1 MSEKT
6 DSEHVRDFNI
16 AAGQDAPNTCQKMT
30 KDEVHFLIKM
40 MIDEMCELYATVAGS
55 EDYKKDM
62 IKIIEEAKPID
73 LDYKNMDDVSIIAEQ
88 ADGLCDI
95 YYYGLNAFVKKGVN
109 ISSIFHLVHE
119 SNMSKRDP
127 ETGVFLKRADGKIIK
142 PASYVECDVEKEIH
156 RQIKEGSFENVEI
169 AEGSEDTEDTKTTD
183 T

>member
-1 MSEKT
+1 MIKTNKT

-30 KDEVHFLIKM
+30 KDEVHFMVKM

-62 IKIIEEAKPID
+62 IKIIEEAEPID
-73 LDYKNMDDVSIIAEQ
+73 LDYKNMDDVQIIAEQ

-95 YYYGLNAFVKKGVN
+95 YYYGLNAFCKKGVN
-109 ISSIFHLVHE
+109 ISSIFQLVHQ

-127 ETGVFLKRADGKIIK
+127 ETGVFLKREDGKIIK
-142 PASYVECDVEKEIH
+142 HAAYVECDVEEEIR
-156 RQIKEGSFENVEI
+156 RQINEGSFD
-169 AEGSEDTEDTKTTD
+169 SLTD
-183 T
+183 